1 MVSVNTFAQN
11 KSMTDTVYSIKEV
24 GGTGCIQKKV
34 EIGKLNVPLQYLPM
48 SVSTVSY
55 KDLEIRGISNIED
68 AVKFLPGVRM
78 NTSYGTFQT
87 LYVRGMTY
95 TPIMIDG
102 VRDERTMINSYPF
115 SDLTNVESMELLKG
129 PASVLYGHSVLGG
142 VLNIVRKSPTSQTVV
157 NMKMS
162 YGSWNNKQANMD
174 FGGNLAGR

>member
-1 MVSVNTFAQN
+1 MKRILYIIIIIIVSVNTFAQN
-11 KSMTDTVYSIKEV
+11 KSMTDTVYSIQEV
-24 GGTGCIQKKV
+24 EIFGASKKKV

-78 NTSYGTFQT
+78 NTSYGAFQT

-115 SDLTNVESMELLKG
+115 SDLTNVESMEL
-129 PASVLYGHSVLGG
+129 
-142 VLNIVRKSPTSQTVV
+142 
-157 NMKMS
+157 
-162 YGSWNNKQANMD
+162 
-174 FGGNLAGR
+174 